1 MKHLKN
7 STNFHTLTEIF
18 MQIYMIQ
25 KFKTNFI
32 WTKLFA

>member
-7 STNFHTLTEIF
+7 STNFHTFTEIF

-25 KFKTNFI
+25 KFKTNF
-32 WTKLFA
+32 TSAKLFA